1 MGTIVGYCI
10 YWGIEMD
17 LPLHSSI
24 LSVLGFGQCDLQD
37 LLDVDFKVWEDL
49 RNVMSSSDSKT
60 LNLNFS
66 YNFESLDTL
75 KS

>member
-1 MGTIVGYCI
+1 
-10 YWGIEMD
+10 MD
-17 LPLHSSI
+17 LPLHSSLLAAI
-24 LSVLGFGQCDLQD
+24 GFNQCDLQD

-66 YNFESLDTL
+66 YNF
-75 KS
+75 